1 MLKDITGIGEEA
13 HTRKRIKPHLREHE
27 LRDVATNHGAKL
39 DRLLALASY
48 RAEEIRA
55 ADGRRPMD
63 MAVALAGFEG
73 NPFRWEARGWQS
85 QVEVCF
91 FWSWRGTDGVESK
104 RFVFA
109 MLQNVLARRVPR
121 PTALMESDADV
132 FRCLLEVAA
141 AETAHNTSPCK
152 YFGVQLGKGKYE
164 RDPAKW

>member
-27 LRDVATNHGAKL
+27 LRDVATNHAAKL

-73 NPFRWEARGWQS
+73 NPFRWQARARQS
-85 QVEVCF
+85 RVEVC
-91 FWSWRGTDGVESK
+91 
-104 RFVFA
+104 
-109 MLQNVLARRVPR
+109 
-121 PTALMESDADV
+121 
-132 FRCLLEVAA
+132 
-141 AETAHNTSPCK
+141 
-152 YFGVQLGKGKYE
+152 
-164 RDPAKW
+164 